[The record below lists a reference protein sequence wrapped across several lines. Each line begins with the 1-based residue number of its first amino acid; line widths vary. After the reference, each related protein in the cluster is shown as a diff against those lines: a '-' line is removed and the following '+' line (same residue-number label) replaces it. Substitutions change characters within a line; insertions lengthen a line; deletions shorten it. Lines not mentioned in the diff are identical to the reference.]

1 MLQAREHE
9 KEIKAM
15 RTEMDFLRAEVK
27 ELQTSL
33 AETQSQ
39 SSTVMP
45 LGMEAGH
52 QPNSASAS
60 RPSNASASARGPVGS
75 GSIPDRP
82 DRAAV
87 SENSAESLPRA
98 RSGPKTV
105 LAKSEAHVLVGTGQQ
120 GEYLPMR
127 WHGDESSQI
136 PQQDR
141 FSASQSKHS
150 FSSRS
155 SRLLTDEDW
164 DRLSSGFSPRDI
176 VADSHRQPLSGGT
189 PPPQLASEQ
198 PISGARRVL
207 MAVPEP
213 SKAKRSSGSRERE
226 RLATSEI
233 QGFARRKSS
242 KEVREDLK
250 RRTVFTVD
258 RETFTI
264 ADEPD
269 PIGME
274 STPYVYLVCRHVRVP
289 TAVCIEL

>member
-1 MLQAREHE
+1 
-9 KEIKAM
+9 M

-52 QPNSASAS
+52 QPNSAGAS
-60 RPSNASASARGPVGS
+60 RPSNESASARGPVGLT
-75 GSIPDRP
+75 P

-87 SENSAESLPRA
+87 SENSAESLPQARA
-98 RSGPKTV
+98 GPKTV
-105 LAKSEAHVLVGTGQQ
+105 LAKPEAHVQVGTGQQ
-120 GEYLPMR
+120 REFLPMR
-127 WHGDESSQI
+127 WHGDESSQTR
-136 PQQDR
+136 QQDR

-150 FSSRS
+150 LSSRS

-164 DRLSSGFSPRDI
+164 DRLSSGVSPRDI
-176 VADSHRQPLSGGT
+176 VADSHQQPRSGGT
-189 PPPQLASEQ
+189 PQLASEQ

-213 SKAKRSSGSRERE
+213 PKAKRSSGSRSGSRERE
-226 RLATSEI
+226 RLATSGI

-250 RRTVFTVD
+250 RRTVFTED

-289 TAVCIEL
+289 TAVSIGLSYA

>member
-1 MLQAREHE
+1 
-9 KEIKAM
+9 M

-52 QPNSASAS
+52 QPNSAGAS
-60 RPSNASASARGPVGS
+60 RPSNESASARGPVGS
-75 GSIPDRP
+75 TP

-87 SENSAESLPRA
+87 SENSAESLPQARA
-98 RSGPKTV
+98 GPKTV
-105 LAKSEAHVLVGTGQQ
+105 LAKPEAHVQVGTGQQ
-120 GEYLPMR
+120 GEFLPMR
-127 WHGDESSQI
+127 WHGDGSSQT

-150 FSSRS
+150 LSSRS

-164 DRLSSGFSPRDI
+164 DRLSSGVSPRDI
-176 VADSHRQPLSGGT
+176 VADSHRQPRSGGT
-189 PPPQLASEQ
+189 PQLAPEQ

-213 SKAKRSSGSRERE
+213 PKAKRSSGSRERE

-250 RRTVFTVD
+250 RRTVFTED

-289 TAVCIEL
+289 TAVSIGLSYA